1 MIAPTWGCAV
11 EVQEFEKDSRGRLS
25 LHRGAVG
32 VREQLGRFLTIPQSA
47 LLTGLGQSKVNF
59 ALGHRKRG
67 TYAFAH
73 LVPKKY
79 Y

>member
-25 LHRGAVG
+25 LQRGAVG

-47 LLTGLGQSKVNF
+47 LLTAPFTQGSLHEEGVEICI
-59 ALGHRKRG
+59 LE
-67 TYAFAH
+67 
-73 LVPKKY
+73 
-79 Y
+79 